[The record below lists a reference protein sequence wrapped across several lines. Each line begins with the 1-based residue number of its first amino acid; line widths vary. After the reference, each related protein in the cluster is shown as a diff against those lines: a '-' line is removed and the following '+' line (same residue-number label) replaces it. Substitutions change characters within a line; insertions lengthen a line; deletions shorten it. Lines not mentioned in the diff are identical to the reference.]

1 MDLVID
7 IGNTLV
13 KLAVF
18 NSNAVMVSRSTIPS
32 VELANKLN
40 ELEIEYPQIEWCI
53 LSSVSSVNPKH
64 YELLEKRYALLH
76 LTPDL
81 PVPFINRYESPQTLG
96 VDRIALVSA
105 AIDQYPRRNVLV
117 VDAGTCVTYDF
128 VDAGG
133 VFYGGA
139 ISPGFSMRYKA
150 MHTFTNKLPLLA
162 PREHAPLIGANTSE
176 SMHSGVLCGITYEI
190 EGYIKAYRQ
199 VYPDLTVVLT
209 GGDAQFLRD
218 NLKND
223 IFANTNLL
231 LEGLL
236 YILKYNKDIS

>member
-7 IGNTLV
+7 IGNTLA

-18 NSNAVMVSRSTIPS
+18 NSKSVMVFRST
-32 VELANKLN
+32 VQELELASKLD
-40 ELEIEYPQIEWCI
+40 ELEAEYPMIEWCI
-53 LSSVSSVNPKH
+53 ISSVGSVNAKQL
-64 YELLEKRYALLH
+64 ERLEKRYALLH
-76 LTPDL
+76 LTSDL
-81 PVPFINRYESPQTLG
+81 PVPFINKYGSPQTLG

-105 AIDQYPRRNVLV
+105 AFNQYPNKNVLI
-117 VDAGTCVTYDF
+117 VDAGTCITYDF
-128 VDAGG
+128 IDAAG

-139 ISPGFSMRYKA
+139 ISPGLGMRYKA
-150 MHTFTNKLPLLA
+150 MHTFTDKLPLLV
-162 PREHAPLIGANTSE
+162 PNKHAPLIGESTSE

-190 EGYIKAYRQ
+190 EGYIKAYQ
-199 VYPDLTVVLT
+199 EDYPDLTIVLT
-209 GGDAQFLRD
+209 GGDAQFLLD

>member
-7 IGNTLV
+7 IGNTLA

-18 NSNAVMVSRSTIPS
+18 NADADMLYRSTIPS
-32 VELANKLN
+32 LELASKLN
-40 ELEIEYPQIEWCI
+40 ELEEVYPKITWCI
-53 LSSVSSVNPKH
+53 LSSVGTVHPKH
-64 YELLEKRYALLH
+64 LERLEKRYALLH
-76 LTPDL
+76 LTSDL
-81 PVPFINRYESPQTLG
+81 PVPFINKYGSPQTLG

-105 AIDQYPRRNVLV
+105 AFNQYPNKNVLII
-117 VDAGTCVTYDF
+117 DAGSCVTYDF
-128 VDAGG
+128 LDAAG

-139 ISPGFSMRYKA
+139 ISPGLNMRYKA
-150 MHTFTNKLPLLA
+150 MHTFTDKLPLLVPNA
-162 PREHAPLIGANTSE
+162 QAPLIGTNTSE
-176 SMHSGVLCGITYEI
+176 SMHSGVLCGITFEI
-190 EGYIKAYRQ
+190 EAYIKAYRES
-199 VYPDLTVVLT
+199 YPDLTVVLT